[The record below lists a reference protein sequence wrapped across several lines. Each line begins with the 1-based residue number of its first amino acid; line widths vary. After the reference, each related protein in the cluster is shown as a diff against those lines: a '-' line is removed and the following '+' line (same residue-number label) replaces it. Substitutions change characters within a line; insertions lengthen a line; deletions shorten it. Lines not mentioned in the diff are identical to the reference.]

1 MGFPGG
7 SVVKNLLAIVGDT
20 GSINESRK
28 SPGEENDN
36 LTQNSCLG
44 KLMDKEPWWAIVNGV
59 TKQLD
64 VTY

>member
-20 GSINESRK
+20 GSIESRR

-36 LTQNSCLG
+36 LT
-44 KLMDKEPWWAIVNGV
+44 
-59 TKQLD
+59 
-64 VTY
+64 